1 METNE
6 KIPLVFVLHAYQPI
20 TQKEEVYN
28 RIISKCYIP
37 FLRKLLEN
45 PEIKITLNISGC
57 LLEKFATNYPDVL
70 HLIEEGILSKQIELM
85 GSAFYH
91 PILPLILKKDQRY
104 QINKQKELTYNILGV
119 NSSVFFPPELAISE
133 EIIPQI
139 VKEGYKIILV
149 PENINNLKIGG
160 YYELEDGKS
169 IFLIK
174 RNKKLSNNIAFN
186 LYNGNVNEAIE
197 DIRDHYDKQKCPILL
212 AMDLETFGEHHKRY
226 YNFFFELAKS
236 TQMKT
241 LSKSIGEFP
250 LNKKIKN
257 FLTTSWST
265 SDQDLEDNI
274 PLPLWN
280 HPFNAI
286 HQLQQSHISFLERV
300 REFIEKDEWFDD
312 YQSSL
317 YSCQFWWASR
327 DWWSPELI
335 LTGLQL
341 QRKTLIKMIDGLPKR
356 SKQIIFN
363 LSNDIIQRIID
374 LVEQKG
380 EKNED
385 SIRYS

>member
-1 METNE
+1 MQIEE

-45 PEIKITLNISGC
+45 PEIRITLNISGC
-57 LLEKFATNYPDVL
+57 LLEKFATSYPDVL

-104 QINKQKELTYNILGV
+104 QINKQKELTHNILGV

-133 EIIPQI
+133 EVIPQI
-139 VKEGYKIILV
+139 INEGYKIIMV
-149 PENINNLKIGG
+149 PDNINTLKIGG

-169 IFLIK
+169 VFLIK

-186 LYNGNVNEAIE
+186 LYNRNLEVAVN
-197 DIRDHYDKQKCPILL
+197 DLQDQYKSQGCPVVL
-212 AMDLETFGEHHKRY
+212 AMDLETFGEHHKKY
-226 YNFFFELAKS
+226 YNFFFELAKY
-236 TQMKT
+236 TEMKT
-241 LSKSIGEFP
+241 LSKRIGDFP
-250 LNKKIKN
+250 LNKKIKT
-257 FLTTSWST
+257 FLTSSWST
-265 SDQDLEDNI
+265 SDQDLENNI

-280 HPFNAI
+280 HPLNSI
-286 HQLQQSHISFLERV
+286 HQLQQSHINFLERV
-300 REFIEKDEWFDD
+300 REFIDTGEWFDD

-341 QRKTLIKMIDGLPKR
+341 QRKSLVKMIDGLPKR

-363 LSNDIIQRIID
+363 LSNDIIQRIIEI
-374 LVEQKG
+374 VEQKG
-380 EKNED
+380 EQNED
-385 SIRYS
+385 SIHYS